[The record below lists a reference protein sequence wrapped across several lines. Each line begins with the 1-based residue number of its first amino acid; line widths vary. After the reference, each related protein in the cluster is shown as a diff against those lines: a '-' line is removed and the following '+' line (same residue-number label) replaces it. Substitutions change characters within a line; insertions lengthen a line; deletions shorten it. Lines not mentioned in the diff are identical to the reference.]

1 MSDLEL
7 QTTHTIDITNDTES
21 PYDALISLLRKEC
34 ETYEELYAIFVR
46 ESDILRDASLDD
58 LYENNAK
65 KETCV
70 LKAKML
76 DQSRAQLV
84 RNIARNGGYAEKDVT
99 LSLLISRSDDS
110 RARDLA
116 ECRDTL
122 RSLLSDISEISEKN
136 KVLLDS
142 SLVYVQRSIQFIGQF
157 MSPGTTY
164 MSGGA
169 LRNNPTHG
177 RIISREG

>member
-1 MSDLEL
+1 MSDLEIN
-7 QTTHTIDITNDTES
+7 TTHSIDITKDSES
-21 PYDALISLLRKEC
+21 PYDTLISLLRKEC
-34 ETYEELYAIFVR
+34 ETYEELYTIFMR
-46 ESDILRDASLDD
+46 ETDILSDASLDE

-65 KETCV
+65 KETCI

-76 DQSRAQLV
+76 DQSRSQLV
-84 RNIARNGGYAEKDVT
+84 GSIARNGGYAEKDVT
-99 LSLLISRSDDS
+99 LSLLISHSDDR
-110 RARDLA
+110 RARDLTK
-116 ECRDTL
+116 CRDTL
-122 RSLLSDISEISEKN
+122 RSLLSDINEISEKN